1 MTKKEL
7 LRTLNNV
14 LKKIISQLMEK
25 PKTNKDRLIKNVLF
39 FVYSNFLSWLNNRYA
54 LRFGSMVLIFLDLRQ
69 VWVPDYVCDCLFLM
83 LLANNKKTDHPLIPI
98 YNPRAK
104 ILSNASLL
112 PSNEWTTPPTNLSWL
127 QVRISTKS
135 SVAARQWRNTGR
147 LNSLL
152 SGSWYSKYLKN

>member
-14 LKKIISQLMEK
+14 LKKMISQLMEK
-25 PKTNKDRLIKNVLF
+25 HTYRRIKNVLF
-39 FVYSNFLSWLNNRYA
+39 FVYSNFLSWLNNRCA
-54 LRFGSMVLIFLDLRQ
+54 VRFGSMVLIFLDLRQ

-127 QVRISTKS
+127 RVSISTKS